1 MNIKSIEKS
10 LTKDT
15 FLYIINNV
23 SIIMMKGFNYM
34 KTLKKAAII
43 AMAAITMGDIA
54 NMPLT
59 LNTVV
64 SASTSDLAIQIS
76 GDWCY
81 SIFSDG
87 TVVIREY
94 KGNAE
99 TVTIPSQ
106 INGRTVVEI
115 GDYAML
121 GSSSPLDPTK
131 EIILPNTIQ
140 KISGGAF
147 MNCAK
152 LEKINIP
159 DSVKE
164 IGVRAFLGCS
174 SLKSINLNKVEKLGF
189 GVFED
194 CTAIEEIYI
203 PGAIKT
209 IPERAFHNCTNLKSL
224 TIGDGVTTIET
235 KAALNTPSL
244 QKIVIPDS
252 VTSIGEYAFGYT
264 MEQTT
269 SYTKYISAVENIKE
283 YGFGPDTAAEKY
295 GIDNGIIKVFEG
307 SISDENILIPGT
319 PPPIISRTKG
329 DADGSGSVDSSD
341 ASIVLAE
348 YSAVQTGKESS
359 LTAIQKRLCDVNMDG
374 KVDPSDASE
383 ILRYYSEASTGK
395 TPTWNITSDIINK
408 FQ

>member
-1 MNIKSIEKS
+1 
-10 LTKDT
+10 
-15 FLYIINNV
+15 
-23 SIIMMKGFNYM
+23 
-34 KTLKKAAII
+34 
-43 AMAAITMGDIA
+43 
-54 NMPLT
+54 MPLT

-64 SASTSDLAIQIS
+64 SASTTDLAIQIS

-94 KGNAE
+94 KGDAE
-99 TVTIPSQ
+99 TVTVPSQ

-115 GDYAML
+115 GDYAMQ
-121 GSSSPLDPTK
+121 GSSYPLDPTK
-131 EIILPNTIQ
+131 EIILPNTIR
-140 KISGGAF
+140 KISSGAF
-147 MNCAK
+147 MHCTK

-164 IGVRAFLGCS
+164 IGVRAFLDCS

-194 CTAIEEIYI
+194 CTLLEQMQI
-203 PGAIKT
+203 PGNIKT

-224 TIGDGVTTIET
+224 TIGEGVTTIET

-252 VTSIGEYAFGYT
+252 VTSIGEYAFGYKT
-264 MEQTT
+264 ASSTR
-269 SYTKYISAVENIKE
+269 YVSAVENIKE
-283 YGFGPDTAAEKY
+283 YNYGSGTAAEQY
-295 GIDNGIIKVFEG
+295 GIDNGIIMKLEG
-307 SISDENILIPGT
+307 SFSDENTLIPGT
-319 PPPIISRTKG
+319 PPPITSRTKG

-341 ASIVLAE
+341 ASVVLAE
-348 YSAVQTGKESS
+348 YSAIQTGKESS
-359 LTAIQKRLCDVNMDG
+359 FTAIQKRLCDVNMDG
-374 KVDPSDASE
+374 NIDSSDASE

-395 TPTWNITSDIINK
+395 TPTWNNDLTSKIDETFGKKILD
-408 FQ
+408 

>member
-23 SIIMMKGFNYM
+23 SIIMMKGFDYM
-34 KTLKKAAII
+34 KILKKAAII
-43 AMAAITMGDIA
+43 LTAAITMGGIT
-54 NMPLT
+54 NMPVIC
-59 LNTVV
+59 NTAVEA
-64 SASTSDLAIQIS
+64 SASALKY
-76 GDWCY
+76 GDWWY
-81 SIFSDG
+81 SVSSDG
-87 TVVIREY
+87 TVIISQYDGDEEIV
-94 KGNAE
+94 
-99 TVTIPSQ
+99 TVPSQ
-106 INGRTVVEI
+106 INGRTVSEI
-115 GDYAML
+115 GNSALL
-121 GSSSPLDPTK
+121 GSTYPADVKK
-131 EIILPNTIQ
+131 EIILPNTI
-140 KISGGAF
+140 KRIGNTAF
-147 MNCAK
+147 SNCKK
-152 LEKINIP
+152 LEKIIIP

-164 IGVRAFLGCS
+164 IGVRAFINCS

-194 CTAIEEIYI
+194 CTLLEQMYV
-203 PGAIKT
+203 PGTIKT

-283 YGFGPDTAAEKY
+283 YGFGQDTAAEQY

-348 YSAVQTGKESS
+348 YSAIQTGKESS
-359 LTAIQKRLCDVNMDG
+359 LTVIQKRLCDVNMDG
-374 KVDPSDASE
+374 TVDPSDASE
-383 ILRYYSEASTGK
+383 ILRYYSDASTGK
-395 TPTWNITSDIINK
+395 TPTWSITSDIINK
-408 FQ
+408 F

>member
-1 MNIKSIEKS
+1 
-10 LTKDT
+10 
-15 FLYIINNV
+15 
-23 SIIMMKGFNYM
+23 MKI
-34 KTLKKAAII
+34 LKKTAII
-43 AMAAITMGDIA
+43 LTAAITMGIIT
-54 NMPLT
+54 NMPFT

-64 SASTSDLAIQIS
+64 SASTTDLAIQIS

-115 GDYAML
+115 GDNALL
-121 GSSSPLDPTK
+121 GSTYPVDIKK
-131 EIILPNTIQ
+131 EVIIPNTIK
-140 KISGGAF
+140 KIGSAAF
-147 MNCAK
+147 SNSKK

-189 GVFED
+189 GVFEN
-194 CTAIEEIYI
+194 CTTLEQMQI
-203 PGAIKT
+203 PGTIKI
-209 IPERAFHNCTNLKSL
+209 IPEKAFYNCTNLKSL
-224 TIGDGVTTIET
+224 IIGEGVTTIET

-269 SYTKYISAVENIKE
+269 ASTKYVSTVENIKE
-283 YGFGPDTAAEKY
+283 YNFGSGTAAEQY
-295 GIDNGIIKVFEG
+295 GIDNGIIKKFEG
-307 SISDENILIPGT
+307 SFSDENILIPGT
-319 PPPIISRTKG
+319 PPPITSRKKG
-329 DADGSGSVDSSD
+329 DANGSGSVDSSD
-341 ASIVLAE
+341 ASVVLAE
-348 YSAVQTGKESS
+348 YSAIQTGKESS
-359 LTAIQKRLCDVNMDG
+359 FTAIQKRLCDVNMDG
-374 KVDPSDASE
+374 NIDSSDASE
-383 ILRYYSEASTGK
+383 ILRYYSEASIGK
-395 TPTWNITSDIINK
+395 TPTWNNDLTSKTDETFGKKNT
-408 FQ
+408 